1 MACCSQSF
9 SCVSPYMKRYS
20 LSRDTPLS
28 RLRFTIGTPIAST
41 ICRRFISVTYSDCM
55 MLQIGVAPADD
66 AQSNFHLLT
75 MTRRDWTL
83 VGHLHS

>member
-1 MACCSQSF
+1 MGLGELTFYVVQF
-9 SCVSPYMKRYS
+9 SGAGS
-20 LSRDTPLS
+20 
-28 RLRFTIGTPIAST
+28 
-41 ICRRFISVTYSDCM
+41 